1 MHLINWLIF
10 ILTKTFNFH
19 SCLEWLC
26 WAPSA
31 IKINMLNMF
40 NITSRKFHF
49 NEDVMERLQ

>member
-1 MHLINWLIF
+1 MHLIIWLIF

-49 NEDVMERLQ
+49 NEDMMERLQ